1 MVKEDG
7 TIIAK
12 GAGKAILTAET
23 QNGIKQQIEIEV
35 KDADEANITKAVN
48 NKKTNQTKKSL
59 SPKTGDLA
67 IELLIALMIVSGLG
81 IVAIIIKNKKR

>member
-35 KDADEANITKAVN
+35 KDTDGANETKVVD
-48 NKKTNQTKKSL
+48 NKKTKKKKKTL

-67 IELLIALMIVSGLG
+67 IELLIALMIISGLG